1 MYVVNLLFGGFLLI
15 RLKNLSKIY
24 NTSSGQLTALDNIQ
38 LDIHTHECYGV
49 IGESGAG
56 KSTLLRMINALEV
69 PTSGSILVDDTNI
82 HSLSKK
88 ELNLFKKNIGMVFQ
102 QFNLLNNLTVQENI
116 LLPLKLHAHDDTLD
130 IDHVLEFVGLTNK
143 KDAYPSQLSGG
154 QKQRVGIA
162 RALISKP
169 RILLCDEPTS
179 ALDESTTD
187 EIIQL
192 LKRVNK
198 TFNMTILIVTH
209 ELNVVKQLCD
219 RAAIMDNGKITD
231 IISVDKEDSPL
242 SNMSYHDRAL
252 EVLTSTRY

>member
-1 MYVVNLLFGGFLLI
+1 MI
-15 RLKNLSKIY
+15 RIANLSKIY
-24 NTSSGQLTALDNIQ
+24 KASTGQLTALNDIH
-38 LDIHTHECYGV
+38 LDIHTHECFGV

-56 KSTLLRMINALEV
+56 KSTFLRMINALEF
-69 PTSGSILVDDTNI
+69 PTSGSVSIDETHI

-88 ELNLFKKNIGMVFQ
+88 ELKLFKKNIGMVFQ
-102 QFNLLNNLTVQENI
+102 QFNLLNNLTVKENI
-116 LLPLKLHAHDDTLD
+116 LLPLKLHSHEDVLN

-179 ALDESTTD
+179 ALDERTTD
-187 EIIQL
+187 EIIHL

-198 TFNMTILIVTH
+198 TFNMTLLIVTH

-219 RAAIMDNGKITD
+219 RAAIMENGQIKNVIT
-231 IISVDKEDSPL
+231 VDKEDSPL